1 MKRYCACLLLLV
13 TGNLL
18 LNAQTIQK
26 PVRENATIHT
36 VTGKLEPATIGF
48 ALTHEHLFS
57 NFGASPDEA
66 SQYNEAALLKQ
77 VLPYLQNMKRMG
89 VTTIFDC
96 TAAYFGRRADL
107 LKKIAD
113 STGIRI
119 VTNTGIYGGANDRY
133 VPAFAFEASAE
144 NLSKRWI
151 AEFENGIDGTGIKP
165 GFIKLAFDDGEPS
178 AIDQKLFTAGLL
190 THLHTG
196 LTLAVHT
203 GKNTAAA
210 AAQLQLLKQ
219 YGVAPSAWIWVHANF
234 VQNTRTLIEA
244 AQKGA
249 WISLDGVKENNIPE
263 YIDKLNLFK
272 SENLLHKV
280 LLSHDGNG
288 YPRGNAIRQFDAVMQ
303 HLIPAMQGNGFTK
316 EEIELVTV
324 QNPGRAFAIG
334 VRRSS

>member
-1 MKRYCACLLLLV
+1 MKRYCVLFVLLI
-13 TGNLL
+13 TGILS
-18 LNAQTIQK
+18 LNAQVIQS
-26 PVRENATIHT
+26 PVGPYATINT
-36 VTGKLEPATIGF
+36 VSGTLEPAAIGF

-57 NFGASPDEA
+57 NFGSTPEEA
-66 SQYNEAALLKQ
+66 ALYDEAALLKQ

-96 TAAYFGRRADL
+96 TVAYFGRRADL

-151 AEFENGIDGTGIKP
+151 AEFEKGIDGTGIKP
-165 GFIKLAFDDGEPS
+165 GFIKLAFDEGEPS

-196 LTLAVHT
+196 LTIAVHT

-210 AAQLQLLKQ
+210 TKQLQLLEQ

-234 VQNTRTLIEA
+234 VQNSTTLIEA
-244 AQKGA
+244 ARKGA

-263 YIDKLNLFK
+263 YIDKLKLFQ

-303 HLIPAMQGNGFTK
+303 HLIPAMRENGFTK
-316 EEIELVTV
+316 EEIDLVTV
-324 QNPGRAFAIG
+324 QNPGKAFAIG